1 MNMRAKH
8 ILHAAARALLVAG
21 AATACATGR
30 LEKQL
35 TVTADDGRLVPLDSV
50 TTSFMV
56 NGVKIIQRPN
66 AANDVVAV
74 NLYLLGGVRQLT
86 PATQGIEQVTLVASE
101 YGSAKY
107 PGLALRRAWSLTGS
121 EVMIS
126 PETDWTMYGFEGV
139 REEFDSSFAVFAD
152 RLMHPTLAP
161 KSVKLASA
169 RMLTRLRQRKA
180 SPDGLVWL
188 LADSIAF
195 ADHSYGLTA
204 NGTESTLATFD
215 SATLGTYV
223 AEQMVQSRMLLVV
236 VGNVNRET
244 VERAVSR
251 TLATLPA
258 GGYKWTLPQP
268 MAKPTTKVT
277 LVRRPVPTN
286 YVLGI
291 FQGPLTSDPDY
302 PAFRIATAM
311 LGSLVSQSVR
321 EEEGLSYAAGAP
333 FMERGISSGGLYVS
347 TISPAKVMPLMK
359 KAVVDMK
366 DFPIGLFNIRQ
377 IAEGWIISYLGENST
392 SSSQADF
399 LARAELYHG
408 DFRKASEEMES
419 LRRVTSVGIRAAS
432 AKYFRNI
439 QFVYVGDT
447 TKVERK
453 LFKSF

>member
-1 MNMRAKH
+1 MNMRATH
-8 ILHAAARALLVAG
+8 ILSTAACALLAG

-30 LEKQL
+30 PEKQL

-50 TTSFMV
+50 TTSYMV
-56 NGVKIIQRPN
+56 NGVKVIQRPN

-86 PATQGIEQVTLVASE
+86 PATQGIEKVLLVASE

-107 PGLALRRAWSLTGS
+107 PGGALRRAWSLTGS
-121 EVMIS
+121 EIMIS
-126 PETDWTMYGFEGV
+126 PEIDWTVYGFEGV
-139 REEFDSSFAVFAD
+139 RQEFDSSFAVFAD
-152 RLMHPTLAP
+152 RLMHPALAP

-195 ADHSYGLTA
+195 ANHPYGLTP
-204 NGTESTLATFD
+204 NGTESSLAALD
-215 SATLGTYV
+215 SATLGMYA

-236 VGNVNRET
+236 VGNVKKEA

-258 GGYKWTLPQP
+258 GGYKWTLPQQ
-268 MAKPTTKVT
+268 MAKPTTNVT

-286 YVLGI
+286 YILGI

-311 LGSLVSQSVR
+311 LSSLVSQSVR

-333 FMERGISSGGLYVS
+333 FMERGVSSGGLYVS
-347 TISPAKVMPLMK
+347 TLSPAKVMPLMR
-359 KAVVDMK
+359 KAVADMK
-366 DFPIGLFNIRQ
+366 DFPIGLFNIRY

-408 DFRKASEEMES
+408 DYRKASDEMES
-419 LRRVTSVGIRAAS
+419 LRRVSSVGVRSAS
-432 AKYFRNI
+432 IKYFKNI